1 MTAVDTYVDAIVR
14 RAREPMEPRGFEPD
28 WGDQPRR
35 HKYYPGA
42 PHHPLPPTGPLPGS
56 VHDGLR
62 AGEEGEG
69 RWTLDTLSALLR
81 DSYGLTGRRLAVHG
95 NPDLRGMPW
104 FPSATW
110 SRGVASGGGLYPLEV
125 YWVTGASGPLTPGIY
140 NYSTPHHSMQRLLA
154 GEVTG
159 DVRAALP
166 SEARG
171 TDQYLLISVKFWK
184 NSFKYNS
191 FSQHAVTMDVGTL
204 LGSWRVAARA
214 AGLVLRPHLWF
225 DGPALDRLLGLDS
238 LDESVLAVVPLP
250 WEGGEG
256 PRPAGTPVG
265 QAAVSLTE
273 SERSR
278 AVARFPQ
285 VVEVHQE
292 ILSAPWE
299 PPGEHALANARA
311 LPPEPSADPH
321 RLPAP
326 RPLDVPVTTALR
338 ERRSSFGR
346 FSSNPPL
353 ELRDLATILSAAD
366 DASRLLDGTGLS
378 RVSVF
383 ANHVDGLPAGS
394 YDFAPREGELRPVA
408 ERRVADFLQRN
419 YFLNNYN
426 LEQCAAV
433 LTVVARPK
441 AAVAAVG
448 PRGYRRVNAEVGALT
463 QSVYLACAALG
474 VGCGAALGFDNVSYQ
489 EELRIADED
498 EWPLLILMIGHE
510 RGGQPE
516 FVYRNV

>member
-1 MTAVDTYVDAIVR
+1 MTAVDTYIDAIVR

-42 PHHPLPPTGPLPGS
+42 SLHPLPSSDPLPGS
-56 VHDGLR
+56 LHDGLR
-62 AGEEGEG
+62 TEGEG
-69 RWTLDTLSALLR
+69 EWTLPRLSSLLR

-125 YWVTGASGPLTPGIY
+125 YWVSGPSGPLPPGIY
-140 NYSTPHHSMQRLLA
+140 NYSTPHHAMRRLL
-154 GEVTG
+154 TG
-159 DVRAALP
+159 DVTPHVRAALP
-166 SEARG
+166 EDARD
-171 TDQYLLISVKFWK
+171 TDQYLLVGVKFWK

-191 FSQHAVTMDVGTL
+191 FCYHAVTMDVGTL
-204 LGSWRVAARA
+204 LGSWRIAAGA
-214 AGLVLRPHLWF
+214 AGLALEPRFWF
-225 DGPALDRLLGLDS
+225 DESALDGLLGLDS
-238 LDESVLAVVPLP
+238 DDESVLAVVPLP
-250 WEGGEG
+250 WVGGDRRPTGVPEG
-256 PRPAGTPVG
+256 RPSVTVP
-265 QAAVSLTE
+265 E

-278 AVARFPQ
+278 EVVRFPQ
-285 VVEVHQE
+285 VLEVHRE
-292 ILSAPWE
+292 ILGSSQEE
-299 PPGEHALANARA
+299 PDEAALTDVRA
-311 LPPEPSADPH
+311 LPPTATTAPR

-326 RPLDVPVTTALR
+326 SPLDVPVTKALR

-346 FSSNPPL
+346 FSADRPL
-353 ELRDLATILSAAD
+353 SRRDLSAILTAASD
-366 DASRLLDGTGLS
+366 GSTLLDETGLS

-383 ANHVDGLPAGS
+383 VNHVADLAEGS
-394 YDFAPREGELRPVA
+394 YDFSAEDGELRPVR
-408 ERRVADFLQRN
+408 EHDVAGFLQRN

-433 LTVVARPK
+433 ITVLARPT
-441 AAVAAVG
+441 AVTGAVG
-448 PRGYRRVNAEVGALT
+448 PRGYRLVNAEVGAVT
-463 QSVYLACAALG
+463 QSVYLACAALD
-474 VGCGAALGFDNVSYQ
+474 VGCGAALGFDNVSYR
-489 EELRIADED
+489 EELRITDEE